1 MSGTITALKAQERS
15 KDRVSV
21 YLDGEFAF
29 GLALIH
35 ALWLK
40 IGQRLSDDEIT
51 ELHEADTLEK
61 AKVRALGL
69 ISYRPRSVQEVR
81 QRLSRAGVDDAA
93 IAGVITDLQSAG
105 LLDDTAFSNSWVE
118 SRLDTS
124 PRSKKMIAW
133 ELRRKGVNE
142 ATIHTSLQSVN
153 DDSAAY
159 QLALKR
165 LPRLVKLAT
174 ARERRQKLTEHLAR
188 HGFSYDIIRD
198 VMSKLEQEMNTA
210 LESAEEPEDIVE
222 PIDAAE

>member
-35 ALWLK
+35 ALWLR
-40 IGQRLSDDEIT
+40 IGQRLSDDEIAALK
-51 ELHEADTLEK
+51 ESDTLEK
-61 AKVRALGL
+61 AKLRALGL
-69 ISYRPRSVQEVR
+69 ISYRPRSMREVR
-81 QRLSRAGVDDAA
+81 QRLTRAGVDEEA
-93 IAGVITDLQSAG
+93 ITGVIAELQSVG

-118 SRLDTS
+118 SRLESS

-142 ATIHTSLQSVN
+142 ATIQASLQAVN
-153 DDSAAY
+153 DDNAAY
-159 QLALKR
+159 KLALKR
-165 LPRLVKLAT
+165 WPRVAKLET
-174 ARERRQKLTEHLAR
+174 TRERRQKLTEHLAR

-198 VMSKLEQEMNTA
+198 VISKLEQEMNTA
-210 LESAEEPEDIVE
+210 IENAEEPDDSVE
-222 PIDAAE
+222 LDDTAE